1 MGVRVGITVGDIE
14 IEALGDGL
22 IRLPTA
28 FFPGLDPEA
37 HPEVLDED
45 GTMHV
50 PTGAYLIRGNGRTIL
65 VDTGLGPREL
75 AFPRGMTPAKGDP
88 TPPMGSG
95 GDLAAAL
102 DKAGCPVDEIDT
114 VFLTHLHNDHTG
126 WIAPEGEL
134 TFPGT
139 QIVFGRLDWEALIA
153 PAGAGE
159 WGRTG
164 METARAAGLTE
175 AISGDTVGI
184 APGIVARHAPGHTPG
199 HYVLDITADDER
211 LLLLGDVLHTPAQ
224 LTNPEIGFLGDLD
237 PELAFRTR
245 LRFLAEAEE
254 TGAVIAP
261 AHFPDMGFLRL

>member
-1 MGVRVGITVGDIE
+1 MGITVGDIE

-22 IRLPTA
+22 IRLPLA

-37 HPEVLDED
+37 HPDVLDED
-45 GTMHV
+45 GTVHV
-50 PTGAYLIRGNGRTIL
+50 PTGAYLIRGSGRTIL
-65 VDTGLGPREL
+65 VDTGLGPREF
-75 AFPRGMTPAKGDP
+75 AFPKGMTPAKGDP
-88 TPPMGSG
+88 TPPMGTG

-102 DKAGCPVDEIDT
+102 DKAGCPVGEIDT
-114 VFLTHLHNDHTG
+114 VFLTHLHNDHIG

-134 TFPGT
+134 TFPGA
-139 QIVFGRLDWEALIA
+139 QVVFGQLDWEALIE

-159 WGRTG
+159 WGRVG
-164 METARAAGLTE
+164 METARGAGLTE
-175 AISGDTVGI
+175 AISGDDVEI

-224 LTNPEIGFLGDLD
+224 LTDTRVSFLSDVDPDLA
-237 PELAFRTR
+237 LRTR

-254 TGAVIAP
+254 TGAIIAP